1 MYNYIIPI
9 YWVPDLRVRMLP
21 ENRYAITPICF
32 SIDSGTGLILSRSFS
47 YGLTH
52 TDLHN
57 HGLLAFRK
65 NQVCP
70 IGTVGMF
77 RSVLGDLNG
86 AKRMLETDN
95 ATLDLRRLRCPNP
108 NKYDWSKAGALLGH
122 FFYDWD
128 HEFLNDLDNFRV
140 LDPEQLDCLLAHV
153 VERFNRLVGI
163 GDIDLRFVRAN

>member
-1 MYNYIIPI
+1 MYNYIISI
-9 YWVPDLRVRMLP
+9 YWVPDLRVRTLP

-52 TDLHN
+52 IDLHN
-57 HGLLAFRK
+57 LGLLALRK
-65 NQVCP
+65 SQVRP
-70 IGTVGMF
+70 AGSIGMF

-86 AKRMLETDN
+86 AARKLDTDN
-95 ATLDLRRLRCPNP
+95 ATLDLRRLRCPKP
-108 NKYDWSKAGALLGH
+108 DMYDWSKAGALLAH

-128 HEFLNDLDNFRV
+128 HEFLNGLDNFRV
-140 LDPEQLDCLLAHV
+140 LDPQQLDRLLAHV